1 MIVCALDLWFVQ
13 AAFEPGAGARLNGS
27 ITGSSIVLL
36 LLELLLFVLLLL
48 ELVSAVVIT
57 KPGGRKDNCEF
68 RGELGV
74 DNGVAPG
81 ESNKRNTFSPSVH
94 LHTHLSFPATI
105 LLLLRFIY
113 TI

>member
-1 MIVCALDLWFVQ
+1 MGTSRVIVCVFDLWFVQ

-36 LLELLLFVLLLL
+36 LLELLLFVLLL
-48 ELVSAVVIT
+48 ELLSAVVIT
-57 KPGGRKDNCEF
+57 RPGGLKDNCEF

-81 ESNKRNTFSPSVH
+81 IMEK
-94 LHTHLSFPATI
+94 ATKE
-105 LLLLRFIY
+105 
-113 TI
+113 